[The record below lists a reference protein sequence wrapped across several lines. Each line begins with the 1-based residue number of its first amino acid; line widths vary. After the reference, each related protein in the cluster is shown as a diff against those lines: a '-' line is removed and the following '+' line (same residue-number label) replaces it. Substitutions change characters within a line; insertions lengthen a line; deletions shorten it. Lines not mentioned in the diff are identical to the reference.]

1 MDNFVESLKTLIR
14 RKFVMLDYGQFAG
27 MSDPSLNDLLELRCV
42 LNMAIQEKS
51 MERMKEKNL

>member
-14 RKFVMLDYGQFAG
+14 RKFVMLDYGQFSG